1 MVSRT
6 AFRLDPLVLK
16 STLLNSAEKIR
27 DRNGAAWAPNA
38 AVTISGVYTTNSPL
52 NVSAGAGELDGLQ
65 FSKQYLAGQNGPGN
79 VPSLGWDLNNV
90 QTTLVY
96 RLDRLQPGSTLET
109 TLDWFRHVAWT
120 DNNGNGI
127 IDSSDFFSQ
136 LSPLANL
143 DLFVYRD
150 DQLIAQSVS
159 MIDNVEELNLTNL
172 TAGNYDIRVN
182 RTSGMGK
189 RAIWTGVVCGSRSRT
204 IFLCAGSIGLRLIL
218 AVDIE
223 TCYAGF
229 SAANGLRPS
238 IKSPPLTSFIGYSV

>member
-1 MVSRT
+1 MGSQCGRHN
-6 AFRLDPLVLK
+6 FRRL
-16 STLLNSAEKIR
+16 
-27 DRNGAAWAPNA
+27 
-38 AVTISGVYTTNSPL
+38 TTNSPL
-52 NVSAGAGELDGLQ
+52 NVSAGAGQLDGLQ

-96 RLDRLQPGSTLET
+96 HLGPLQPGSTLET

-150 DQLIAQSVS
+150 NQLIAQSVS

-182 RTSGMGK
+182 RTSGIGDSEQFGLAWSAVAVPNHLPLRWQYWPAAYSGGRLR
-189 RAIWTGVVCGSRSRT
+189 RATPASQLRTACGRRSKVR
-204 IFLCAGSIGLRLIL
+204 R
-218 AVDIE
+218 
-223 TCYAGF
+223 
-229 SAANGLRPS
+229 
-238 IKSPPLTSFIGYSV
+238 